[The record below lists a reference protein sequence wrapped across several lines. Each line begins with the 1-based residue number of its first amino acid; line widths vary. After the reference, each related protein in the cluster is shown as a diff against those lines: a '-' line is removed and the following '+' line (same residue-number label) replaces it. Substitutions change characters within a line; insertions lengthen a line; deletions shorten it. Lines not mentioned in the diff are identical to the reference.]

1 MSEKRKYLGKKRRKI
16 FVIEKELIQGTPKN
30 LSIEKENF
38 SSSDDNKITFEE
50 IVTIK
55 SSEKNLNLS
64 EKNEKNNLKIQKHS
78 LINISHLVYD
88 FLKKEVNT
96 TSNEVTTYIKNII
109 QSNDNQLN
117 QKNIQRRVYDAIN
130 VISAIGLIEKNKQK
144 IKFINFKNKNN
155 SIECTNNINEEKEEE
170 KSDETEEK
178 INELENK
185 RNQLIQNY
193 LTLKFYEK
201 FNELNKN
208 NPLRKY
214 ENKLEFPFDL
224 IIYDKTS
231 SFHMQSKDDSSRYL
245 LLSNSEFVHLT
256 PYELIKKLIS
266 YDIFMKLNEN
276 NLNNISNSKKST
288 NENSLIEKGGNVNN
302 IIDNDSLLKNKCIE
316 SLEKNKLLSDNY
328 SHQNYTSRKDTST
341 KKGKDEKEEDFIF
354 EYLRNIKY
362 FVDEII
368 NNCNFS
374 KNRDNSFENINN
386 DDKNELKEEPEN
398 IFEENNINFFSGK
411 KIRKNSNISNWSN
424 FNEYNENNKYND
436 DSISEITY
444 FIHNFK

>member
-30 LSIEKENF
+30 LPMEKENF

-55 SSEKNLNLS
+55 TSEKNLNLS

-155 SIECTNNINEEKEEE
+155 SIVCTNNINEEKEEE